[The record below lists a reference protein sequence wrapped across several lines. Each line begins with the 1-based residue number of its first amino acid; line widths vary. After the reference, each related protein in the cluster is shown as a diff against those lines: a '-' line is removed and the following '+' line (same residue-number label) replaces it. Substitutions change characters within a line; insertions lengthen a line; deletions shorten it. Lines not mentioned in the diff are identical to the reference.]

1 MLVCFVYACA
11 LCVPDLITYESE
23 DFHKKPQFIYEL
35 IHIKFRSLIT
45 YYIVSYIILTFG
57 SHLWSAGG
65 ETDRWRHYYKHFPF
79 VFFFFKWW
87 KVLTNKIISYLPGQR
102 KMYKKSFRGC
112 EQLLE
117 AGRTKK
123 TYVSSKKKIYSE
135 KYLSSLSRARLN
147 EKQNGSW
154 NNCFASYLTN
164 PKSKIFMTLVY
175 QNIFFLNHSIIVYT
189 DWCHEFTI

>member
-11 LCVPDLITYESE
+11 LCVPD
-23 DFHKKPQFIYEL
+23 
-35 IHIKFRSLIT
+35 LIT

-79 VFFFFKWW
+79 VFFFKWW

-123 TYVSSKKKIYSE
+123 TYVSSKKKLYSE

-175 QNIFFLNHSIIVYT
+175 QNIFFSQSFNNRLHRLVSWIHNIVL
-189 DWCHEFTI
+189 FLKK